1 MEVIGREKAKEAL
14 NKNLKSKKSE
24 LVAIIG
30 RRRIGKTFLIK
41 KYLENDILFKFS
53 GLHNGNLHEHLERFT
68 KEISVAMDVGLLV
81 TARSWFDAFDL
92 LRLLVNRTKKAKK
105 KVIFL
110 DEFPWMA
117 TNKSRFLTAFTDF
130 WNSFAAD
137 RSDLLVIIC
146 GSSAS
151 WMINKVLRNKGG
163 LHNRVTDRIFLEPF
177 TLEETKKFLRYKN
190 IVLSDYDIVKL
201 YMSVGGVP
209 FYLEQLEK
217 GESIVQSIERICF
230 AKGAIL
236 RMEYDE
242 LMASLFNNSKHHRAV
257 IETLSQNPNGLIRR
271 KLLDQSKLNSG
282 GGATT
287 ILEELETSGF
297 IVSYVPYSRVSKDKI
312 YKLRDHYVIFYLRF
326 IINTRPSA
334 NPIWD
339 KLFSSP
345 SYNTWTG
352 LAFEG
357 VCIEHMDKIQEAL
370 GISGV
375 RSDASVWHFKGNQQF
390 PGAQIDLLID
400 RADGVIN
407 LVEIKFYA
415 GPYAVTADYANQ
427 VRQKITIFNEVT
439 GNKKAIFP
447 TFITTFGL
455 LENIYSKE
463 LIQKELTIASLF

>member
-1 MEVIGREKAKEAL
+1 MEVIGRERAKEL
-14 NKNLKSKKSE
+14 LDKNLKSKKSE
-24 LVAIIG
+24 LVAVIG
-30 RRRIGKTFLIK
+30 RRRIGKTFLVR
-41 KYLENDILFKFS
+41 KYFEKEILFKFS
-53 GLHNGNLHEHLERFT
+53 GLHNGNLTEHLERFT
-68 KEISVAMDVGLLV
+68 KEISLAMDVGTLE
-81 TARSWFDAFDL
+81 TAKSWFEAFDL
-92 LRLLVNRTKKAKK
+92 LRLLVERSKKGKK

-130 WNSFAAD
+130 WNSFASD
-137 RSDLLVIIC
+137 RSDMLVIIC

-190 IVLSDYDIVKL
+190 IIFSDYDIVKL
-201 YMSVGGVP
+201 YMSIGGVP
-209 FYLEQLEK
+209 FYLEQIEK
-217 GESIVQSIERICF
+217 GESIMQAIERMCF

-242 LMASLFNNSKHHRAV
+242 LMASLFNNSKNHQAV
-257 IETLSQNPNGLIRR
+257 IESLSQSPNGLIRS
-271 KLLDQSKLNSG
+271 KLLDKSNLNSG

-297 IVSYVPYSRVSKDKI
+297 IVSYVPYSKVSKDKI

-339 KLFSSP
+339 KLFTSSVY
-345 SYNTWTG
+345 STWTG

-357 VCIEHMDKIQEAL
+357 VCIEHIDKIQEAL
-370 GISGV
+370 GISGIK
-375 RSDASVWHFKGNQQF
+375 SDASIWHFKGSQLL

-415 GPYAVTADYANQ
+415 GPYAINADYAKQ
-427 VRQKITIFNEVT
+427 VRRKITVFNEVT
-439 GNKKAIFP
+439 GNKKAVFP

-455 LENIYSKE
+455 LENIYSKD
-463 LIQKELTIASLF
+463 LVQKELTISSLF